1 MESAFGNSCFVF
13 FMTEKVPRLPSPGG
27 VGLHLKQQD
36 VRNGA
41 EPADLGGSHRLSQG
55 RGDARHLHEG
65 QRRRGQLEDT
75 SGRLPEGR

>member
-1 MESAFGNSCFVF
+1 MESAFGNSCFFFVF
-13 FMTEKVPRLPSPGG
+13 FSVTEKVPRLPSPGG

-65 QRRRGQLEDT
+65 Q
-75 SGRLPEGR
+75 